1 MNVKNN
7 KSEDNFRISS
17 FTLTSSLVVITLV
30 YYISKLNM
38 ITALSIGCVV
48 VLIVIV
54 MHFLCNKQNFL

>member
-30 YYISKLNM
+30 YYISELNM
-38 ITALSIGCVV
+38 ITALSVSCVV

-54 MHFLCNKQNFL
+54 MYFLWNKQNFL